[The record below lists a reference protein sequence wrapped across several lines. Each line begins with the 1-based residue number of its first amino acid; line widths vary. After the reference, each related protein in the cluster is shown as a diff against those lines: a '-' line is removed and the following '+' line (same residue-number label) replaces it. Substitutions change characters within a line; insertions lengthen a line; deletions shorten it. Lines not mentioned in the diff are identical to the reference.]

1 MPAAPQKQAQA
12 ITMGHIGSGKV
23 CIVKV
28 IVTARMTLAQ
38 TRAEKGFSACMAVSF
53 RGVGVQPPLRP
64 RWGCIRA
71 GGEEGS
77 GRSRGVRCGPA
88 APVRRIRPA

>member
-28 IVTARMTLAQ
+28 IVTASMTLAQ
-38 TRAEKGFSACMAVSF
+38 TRAEKGFSACMARSF
-53 RGVGVQPPLRP
+53 RCVGVQPPLRP
-64 RWGCIRA
+64 RRGCIR
-71 GGEEGS
+71 
-77 GRSRGVRCGPA
+77 
-88 APVRRIRPA
+88 